1 MTDVLR
7 RAKRELKTLYTM
19 GRIGLRV
26 RSLDSRSSQTV
37 ADAFESTADRFANRI
52 AIEWG
57 DEKISYRELDERAN
71 RVAAWAHGGGLG
83 PGDTVALFMENRPEF
98 LVCWLGLAKA
108 GACTALIN
116 TNLTGA
122 PLVHALSVSG
132 ANRLILGGELA
143 TAWEGVRAELREKFA
158 VFASGSPVAG
168 ATNLDA
174 ELRDRQRVRLPAS
187 VRADLTAG
195 DPLFYIYTSG
205 TTGNPKAAN
214 FSHARFLM
222 VAIANQELAAIDPSD
237 RLYCVLPLYHTA
249 GGVMTVGMALLSG
262 AALILKRRF
271 SASSFWPDCRR
282 YGVTVFQYI
291 GELCRYLLNAPPSPD
306 DRNHDVRLV
315 LGNGLRPDIWEE
327 FASRFGIREI
337 REFYGATEGN
347 FALVNLDNKVGAVG
361 RIAPYMKRAI
371 PVELVRFD
379 VETETHV
386 RDERGRCIVCPD
398 GEPGEAIG
406 RIADAAENTP
416 LGRFEGYT
424 NEQESNKKVLR
435 DVFEEGDAWYRTGD
449 LLMRDADGYFYFVDR
464 IGDTFRWK
472 GENVSTNEVAEV
484 LSVCDGV
491 AEANVYGVA
500 VPGAD
505 GRAGMA
511 AIVAGDDLDLRALYR
526 HVAASLAAYAR
537 PLFLRRRPQIETTG
551 TFKHRKVDLVR
562 EGFDPD
568 SVREPLYFRDDS
580 EKTYVP
586 LDAELYARIVEGD
599 VRV

>member
-1 MTDVLR
+1 MKEALR

-26 RSLDSRSSQTV
+26 RSLDARSSQTV
-37 ADAFESTADRFANRI
+37 ADAFESAADRFANRI

-57 DEKISYRELDERAN
+57 DEKISYREFDERAN
-71 RVAAWAHGGGLG
+71 RVAAWARGGGIG

-98 LVCWLGLAKA
+98 LACWLGLAKA
-108 GACTALIN
+108 GVCTALIN

-122 PLVHALSVSG
+122 PLIHALTVSG
-132 ANRLILGGELA
+132 ANRLVLGGELA
-143 TAWEGVRAELREKFA
+143 AAWEGVRGELRDKFA

-174 ELRDRQRVRLPAS
+174 ELREQSRVRLPAS
-187 VRADLTAG
+187 VRAGVTSG

-222 VAIANQELAAIDPSD
+222 VAIANQEITAIGPSD
-237 RLYCVLPLYHTA
+237 RFYCVLPLYHTA
-249 GGVMTVGMALLSG
+249 GGVMAVGMTLLSG
-262 AALILKRRF
+262 AALVLRRRF
-271 SASSFWPDCRR
+271 SASSFWSDCRR
-282 YGVTVFQYI
+282 YEVTIFQYI

-306 DRNHDVRLV
+306 DRDHDVRLV
-315 LGNGLRPDIWEE
+315 IGNGLRPDIWNA

-347 FALVNLDNKVGAVG
+347 FALVNLDNKMGAVG
-361 RIAPYMKRAI
+361 RVAPYLKRAI

-379 VETETHV
+379 VDSETHV
-386 RDERGRCIVCPD
+386 RDELGRCVPCEE

-406 RIADAAENTP
+406 RIADPDDNTP

-424 NEQESNKKVLR
+424 NETESDKKVLR

-449 LLMRDADGYFYFVDR
+449 LLIRDAEGYYYFVDR

-484 LSVCDGV
+484 LSVHDGIV
-491 AEANVYGVA
+491 EANVYGVS

-511 AIVAGDDLDLRALYR
+511 AIVASDDLDMRAVYR
-526 HVAASLAAYAR
+526 HVCDSLPVYAR
-537 PLFLRRRPQIETTG
+537 PLFLRRRPQMETTG

-562 EGFDPD
+562 DGFDPN
-568 SVREPLYFRDDS
+568 SVREPVYFRDDS
-580 EKTYVP
+580 EESYVP
-586 LDAELYARIVEGD
+586 LDAGLYARIVEGD

>member
-37 ADAFESTADRFANRI
+37 ADAFESAADRFANRI

-71 RVAAWAHGGGLG
+71 RVAAWAHGVGIG

-116 TNLTGA
+116 TNLTGV
-122 PLVHALSVSG
+122 PLVHALTVSG
-132 ANRLILGGELA
+132 ANRLILGGELSA
-143 TAWEGVRAELREKFA
+143 AWEGVRAELREKFA

-174 ELRDRQRVRLPAS
+174 ELRDKRCVRLPAS
-187 VRADLTAG
+187 VRAGLTSG

-205 TTGNPKAAN
+205 TTGNPKAAK

-222 VAIANQELAAIDPSD
+222 VAIANQELAAMDPSD
-237 RLYCVLPLYHTA
+237 RVYCVLPLYHTA

-262 AALILKRRF
+262 ASLILKRRF
-271 SASSFWPDCRR
+271 SASSFWSDCRR

-291 GELCRYLLNAPPSPD
+291 GEMCRYLLNVPPSPD
-306 DRNHDVRLV
+306 DRGHDVRLV
-315 LGNGLRPDIWEE
+315 LGNGLRPDIWEQ

-347 FALVNLDNKVGAVG
+347 FALVNLDNKVGSVG

-371 PVELVRFD
+371 PVELIRFD

-386 RDERGRCIVCPD
+386 RDEFGRCIRSED

-406 RIADAAENTP
+406 RIADAGDNTP

-424 NEQESNKKVLR
+424 NERESGKKVLR

-449 LLMRDADGYFYFVDR
+449 LLMRDAEGYYYFVDR

-484 LSVCDGV
+484 LSVCEGI
-491 AEANVYGVA
+491 AEVNVYGVT

-511 AIVAGDDLDLRALYR
+511 AVVADEDLDLRAVYR
-526 HVAASLAAYAR
+526 HVSDSLAPYAR

-580 EKTYVP
+580 EKNYVP